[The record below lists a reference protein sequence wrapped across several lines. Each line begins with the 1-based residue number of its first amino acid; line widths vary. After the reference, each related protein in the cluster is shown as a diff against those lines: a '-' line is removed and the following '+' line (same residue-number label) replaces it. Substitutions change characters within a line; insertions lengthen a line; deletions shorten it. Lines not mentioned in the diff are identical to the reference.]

1 MKNLKMGI
9 ASLMLA
15 LCLVF
20 AGSNGVQAQTTS
32 TPVNTLLA
40 SLVGVQVSTGNVVT
54 IGDVTVPVTLTDV
67 QVVNVK
73 DVLNN
78 ADIKILD
85 DALNNNQVLNNSL
98 NNLLQNAD
106 IIKNNQVVVG
116 VVAAVL
122 GAAGQVVTPAQFIVA
137 KAPKK

>member
-1 MKNLKMGI
+1 MKNVKMGI

-20 AGSNGVQAQTTS
+20 AGSNATQAQTTV
-32 TPVNTLLA
+32 TPTTLLA
-40 SLVGVQVSTGNVVT
+40 NLGLINVSAANLVT
-54 IGDVTVPVTLTDV
+54 IGSIPVTISDV

-78 ADIKILD
+78 ADIKILN
-85 DALNNNQVLNNSL
+85 DALNNNNVLNNSL
-98 NNLLQNAD
+98 NNLLQGAN
-106 IIKNNQVVVG
+106 IIKDNQVVAG
-116 VVAAVL
+116 VVVNAL
-122 GAAGQVVTPAQFIVA
+122 GQVTQFVVA

>member
-1 MKNLKMGI
+1 MKNVKMGI

-20 AGSNGVQAQTTS
+20 AGSNAAKAQTSSTAVNNLFTS
-32 TPVNTLLA
+32 LG
-40 SLVGVQVSTGNVVT
+40 LVTAQGVNVVT
-54 IGDVTVPVTLTDV
+54 IGNVSIPISDVRVVDV
-67 QVVNVK
+67 KN
-73 DVLNN
+73 VLNN
-78 ADIKILD
+78 VDIKILN

-98 NNLLQNAD
+98 NNLLQGAN
-106 IIKNNQVVVG
+106 IIKDNQVVVG

-122 GAAGQVVTPAQFIVA
+122 GSAGQVQTPAQFIVA

>member
-1 MKNLKMGI
+1 MKNVKMGI

-15 LCLVF
+15 VCFLV
-20 AGSNGVQAQTTS
+20 AGNNVVKAQTTS
-32 TPVNTLLA
+32 TAVNNLLGSI
-40 SLVGVQVSTGNVVT
+40 SLVTVQAGNVVT
-54 IGDVTVPVTLTDV
+54 IGDVNIPITDV
-67 QVVNVK
+67 RVVDVK
-73 DVLNN
+73 NVLNN
-78 ADIKILD
+78 VDIKILN

-122 GAAGQVVTPAQFIVA
+122 GAGGQVQTPAQFIVA